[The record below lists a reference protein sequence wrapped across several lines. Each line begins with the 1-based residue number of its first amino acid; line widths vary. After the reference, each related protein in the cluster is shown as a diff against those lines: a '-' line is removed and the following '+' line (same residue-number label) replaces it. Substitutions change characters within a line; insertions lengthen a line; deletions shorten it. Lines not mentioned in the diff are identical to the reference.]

1 MENIYTVKL
10 GNMEIK
16 VSSTETQEYTE
27 SVAAEVNAKIKEITN
42 ADLSAST
49 NKAALLAAMDF
60 CDEVNKL
67 REDTDNLRL
76 QLKEYMDS
84 FGGEEEMEM
93 TQEKADEV
101 VMSKSAKIAIE
112 RDEAKKLADK
122 YKSELLAQKNKIF

>member
-76 QLKEYMDS
+76 QLKEYMD
-84 FGGEEEMEM
+84 E
-93 TQEKADEV
+93 
-101 VMSKSAKIAIE
+101 SAKIAIE